1 MQALYHLPSLGQRV
15 DLSIVY
21 MEFHA
26 KAPAT
31 LINSGD
37 RGKLLDSFCA
47 FQTKL
52 NKPSDNDAEH
62 WDMALLLSGLDFYAI
77 EGGKNNYV
85 TMGTYFSKITLI
97 LLQTYLF
104 SSPKVCQL
112 SLEFAL
118 TFTTA
123 SSENLVSRIN
133 RVNRILPLDSL
144 PFT

>member
-1 MQALYHLPSLGQRV
+1 MPKIMTKVDWMLKMQALYHLPSLGQKV

-52 NKPSDNDAEH
+52 NKPSDSDAEH
-62 WDMALLLSGLDFYAI
+62 WDMALLLSGLDFYAV

-85 TMGTYFSKITLI
+85 TMGISTK
-97 LLQTYLF
+97 
-104 SSPKVCQL
+104 
-112 SLEFAL
+112 
-118 TFTTA
+118 
-123 SSENLVSRIN
+123 
-133 RVNRILPLDSL
+133 
-144 PFT
+144 